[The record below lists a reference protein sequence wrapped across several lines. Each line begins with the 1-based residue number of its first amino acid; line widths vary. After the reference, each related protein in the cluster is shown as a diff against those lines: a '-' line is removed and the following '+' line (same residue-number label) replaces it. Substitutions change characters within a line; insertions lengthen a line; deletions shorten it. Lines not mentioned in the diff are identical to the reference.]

1 MLFLIIFGLIVYLI
15 ILAFRY
21 KSVKANAFSRKEM
34 EEAAHRQANK
44 LSYKDPMITCDYCG
58 AKIDTRKHKV
68 CPQCGAAF
76 DQDREWTQRHDA
88 GDRFI
93 DEGTREIVAER
104 EKKSKEESQKILNR
118 MKKTMVLLSIL
129 IGVMIALVIIVG
141 FIDKQ
146 SSYRKSEKLEDIYS
160 LRDFT
165 PADYEVVGDGVVF
178 DQNGMRIRVTGFYVD
193 PYTEESTD
201 FGEDFNGDVAVEF
214 VLENHTKTDYDVVI
228 HCESFDGITYGFS
241 RGFFVY
247 DTFKRGSDVV
257 FYERL
262 NNVPLQ
268 KVTEMVIED
277 IHMYGDDSTE
287 SMELDAPVVIQTTA
301 QSDFKPDMGDKNLVF
316 TNDYVDIYAEIDEA
330 DDRYYWLFIQNKTEE
345 VYMISGEE
353 QMFVD
358 GKPYEDS
365 TFYKRALPGGYL
377 FAADY
382 IKPTNTGEDDIHLD
396 GREVQIG
403 ITFRCE
409 HDPHM
414 DFSTGYIELSKPI
427 ETEAETTEEE

>member
-1 MLFLIIFGLIVYLI
+1 MLFLIIFGLIIYLI

-118 MKKTMVLLSIL
+118 MKKTMALLGIL
-129 IGVMIALVIIVG
+129 IGGLIVLAIVVE
-141 FIDKQ
+141 FINKQ
-146 SSYRKSEKLEDIYS
+146 TSYRRTEKIGDSYYTKDYI
-160 LRDFT
+160 
-165 PADYEVVGDGVVF
+165 PADFEVDGDGLIF
-178 DQNGMRIRVTGFYVD
+178 DQDGMRIWVTGFYVD
-193 PYTEESTD
+193 PETSEDTYLGEAYT
-201 FGEDFNGDVAVEF
+201 GNVAVEF
-214 VLENHTKTDYDVVI
+214 RLENHTKYDYNVCI
-228 HCESFDGITYGFS
+228 SCESFDGITHGDSSGIFT
-241 RGFFVY
+241 Y
-247 DTFKRGSDVV
+247 DTFKHGDDVV

-262 NNVPLQ
+262 DDVPLQ
-268 KVTEMVIED
+268 KVSEMVFED
-277 IHMYGDDSTE
+277 IHMYCDG
-287 SMELDAPVVIQTTA
+287 DAPSLQSEAPVKIHTTA
-301 QSDFKPDMGDKNLVF
+301 KTDFQPDLGDANLVF
-316 TNDYVDIYAEIDEA
+316 TNDYVDIYAKLDEN
-330 DDRYYWLFIQNKTEE
+330 DDRYYHLFIQNKTEE
-345 VYMISGEE
+345 LYSVSAED

-358 GKPYEDS
+358 GEVYEAS
-365 TFYKRALPGGYL
+365 SIYRSALPGGYI
-377 FAADY
+377 FVDRY
-382 IKPTNTGEDDIHLD
+382 NRPRNTGEEELHLT
-396 GREVQIG
+396 GREVQMG
-403 ITFRCE
+403 FAFRCE
-409 HDPHM
+409 HDPRL

-427 ETEAETTEEE
+427 ETE

>member
-104 EKKSKEESQKILNR
+104 EKKSREESQKILSR
-118 MKKTMVLLSIL
+118 MKKTMALLGIL
-129 IGVMIALVIIVG
+129 IGGLIVLAIVAE

-146 SSYRKSEKLEDIYS
+146 TSYRRTEKIGDSYYTKDYI
-160 LRDFT
+160 
-165 PADYEVVGDGVVF
+165 PADFEVDGDGLIF
-178 DQNGMRIRVTGFYVD
+178 DQDGMRIWVTGFYVD
-193 PYTEESTD
+193 PETSESTYL
-201 FGEDFNGDVAVEF
+201 GEAYTGNIAVEF
-214 VLENHTKTDYDVVI
+214 RLENHTKYDYRVCISCD
-228 HCESFDGITYGFS
+228 SFDGITHGDSSGIFT
-241 RGFFVY
+241 Y
-247 DTFKRGSDVV
+247 DTFKHGDDVV

-262 NNVPLQ
+262 DDVPLQ
-268 KVTEMVIED
+268 KVSEMVFEE
-277 IHMYGDDSTE
+277 IHMYGDG
-287 SMELDAPVVIQTTA
+287 DAPSLQTEAPVMIHTNA
-301 QSDFKPDMGDKNLVF
+301 KTDFQPDLGDANLVF
-316 TNDYVDIYAEIDEA
+316 SNDYVDIYAKLSEY
-330 DDRYYWLFIQNKTEE
+330 DDRYYHLFIQNKTEE
-345 VYMISGEE
+345 AYAISAED

-358 GKPYEDS
+358 GEVYEAS
-365 TFYKRALPGGYL
+365 SIYRSVLPGGYL
-377 FAADY
+377 YVDRY
-382 IKPTNTGEDDIHLD
+382 NRPRNTGEEELHLT
-396 GREVQIG
+396 GREVQMG
-403 ITFRCE
+403 FAFRCKQ
-409 HDPHM
+409 DPRL

-427 ETEAETTEEE
+427 ETEAEITEEE

>member
-93 DEGTREIVAER
+93 DEGTCEIVAER

-118 MKKTMVLLSIL
+118 MKKTMALLGIL
-129 IGVMIALVIIVG
+129 IGGLIVLAIVAE

-146 SSYRKSEKLEDIYS
+146 TSYRRTEKIGDSYYTKDYI
-160 LRDFT
+160 
-165 PADYEVVGDGVVF
+165 PADFEVDGDGLIF
-178 DQNGMRIRVTGFYVD
+178 DQDGMRIWVTGFYVD
-193 PYTEESTD
+193 PETSESTYL
-201 FGEDFNGDVAVEF
+201 GEAYTGNIAVEF
-214 VLENHTKTDYDVVI
+214 RLENHTKYDYRVCISCD
-228 HCESFDGITYGFS
+228 SFDGITHGDSSGIFT
-241 RGFFVY
+241 Y
-247 DTFKRGSDVV
+247 DTFKHGDDVV

-262 NNVPLQ
+262 DDVPLQ
-268 KVTEMVIED
+268 KVSEMVFEE
-277 IHMYGDDSTE
+277 IHMYGDG
-287 SMELDAPVVIQTTA
+287 DAPSLQTEAPVMIHTNA
-301 QSDFKPDMGDKNLVF
+301 KTDFQPDLGDANLVF
-316 TNDYVDIYAEIDEA
+316 SNDYVDIYAKLSEY
-330 DDRYYWLFIQNKTEE
+330 DDRYYHLFIQNKTEE
-345 VYMISGEE
+345 AYAISAED

-358 GKPYEDS
+358 GEVYEAS
-365 TFYKRALPGGYL
+365 SIYRSVLPGGYI
-377 FAADY
+377 FVDRY
-382 IKPTNTGEDDIHLD
+382 NRPRNTGEEELHLT
-396 GREVQIG
+396 GREVQMG
-403 ITFRCE
+403 FAFRCKQ
-409 HDPHM
+409 DPRL

-427 ETEAETTEEE
+427 E